1 MGPYGWRNPFLRS
14 PLPQPP
20 AAGVSRP
27 ERPERPE
34 RHERPAGQGRP
45 AGGEAEARRPGAPA
59 PSRP

>member
-14 PLPQPP
+14 PLPRPP
-20 AAGVSRP
+20 AAPAGVSRP
-27 ERPERPE
+27 ERP
-34 RHERPAGQGRP
+34 AGQDRP